1 MVAEDQIGKAILE
14 VIGGIAPEA
23 DLDHL
28 DPAQRFRD
36 QFDFDSVDFVN
47 FAAALQEKLNV
58 KIPEQDYPR
67 LATLKSAV
75 SYLKART
82 TP

>member
-1 MVAEDQIGKAILE
+1 MSAEDQIEKAILE

-47 FAAALQEKLNV
+47 FAAALQEKLNAT
-58 KIPEQDYPR
+58 IPEQDYPQ

-75 SYLKART
+75 AYLRT
-82 TP
+82 KTNV

>member
-1 MVAEDQIGKAILE
+1 MTDDHIRKE
-14 VIGGIAPEA
+14 VLALIHQIAPEA

-28 DPAQRFRD
+28 DPAARFRD

-47 FAAALQEKLNV
+47 FAAALQQRLDVN
-58 KIPEQDYPR
+58 IPEQDYPR
-67 LATLKSAV
+67 LSTLDSAV
-75 SYLKART
+75 SYLRART

>member
-1 MVAEDQIGKAILE
+1 MTDDHIRRELLALIGQ
-14 VIGGIAPEA
+14 IAPEA

-28 DPAQRFRD
+28 DPAARFRD

-47 FAAALQEKLNV
+47 FAAGLQERLNV
-58 KIPEQDYPR
+58 SIPEQDYPQ

-75 SYLKART
+75 AYLKT
-82 TP
+82 KTSV